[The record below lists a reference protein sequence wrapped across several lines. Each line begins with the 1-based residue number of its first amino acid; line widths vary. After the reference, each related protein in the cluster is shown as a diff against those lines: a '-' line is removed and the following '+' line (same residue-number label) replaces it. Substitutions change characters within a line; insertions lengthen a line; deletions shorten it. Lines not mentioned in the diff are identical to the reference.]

1 MSFGWGLGA
10 SPWPNGQNGNT
21 GAFSCRTKGTKK
33 GYGMTHHS
41 LDGSSKTGF
50 AHTLSEALKQSE
62 ERCRLVLEAT
72 SDGIWEW
79 DVGTNRVHY
88 NPAYTRML
96 GYEPEEFSGNLS
108 DWLERIHPD
117 DRERALAENRRCID
131 NEIQQFAVEFRM
143 RTKAGTWKWILGR
156 GMAVER
162 DASGKAL
169 RMIGA
174 HTDITRIK
182 EAERRETIQNWIAAT
197 LSSMTHLDERLGL
210 VFDAILKATGM
221 ECGGIYL
228 LDQEKNTLRLVHH
241 QGLSETFVKA
251 VRFYPADSPNVKLV
265 LGGAPL
271 YTAYA
276 DLPVPKTD
284 PEHQEGLRAIAVVP
298 IHYEGRV
305 VGCINTASRVFTETP
320 HDIRSFLEAVGSHL
334 GSALGRIQAR
344 QELKEST
351 KQYAA
356 LFQLAGD
363 ALFVV
368 RLQDRR
374 ILDVNRSASVL
385 LGHAEGELL
394 GTLWDGLID
403 ASEAENLVDRCLV
416 QLQVR
421 EGCLVEGHLRTRS
434 GSTVPVEISAKPF
447 EVRGES
453 LLFMM
458 ARDISE
464 RLRAQEEKERLQEQL
479 RHAQKLESI
488 GRLAGGIAHDFNN
501 LLTPILGYADML
513 SRFLEEGSPLRHQA
527 DAIAKAALR
536 AKDLVEQLLA
546 FSRDQAAAFDNVDLA
561 ETVRAFYEVFRP
573 SLPSHVELRLSLP
586 KAPVWVKA
594 DPRHMDRVLL
604 NLTVNA
610 RDAMPQG
617 GTLTVLLEQRSFH
630 HESDMPAVGLKPGTY
645 AVLTVAD
652 TGMGM
657 DRETLQKIFEPF
669 FTTKPFGKG
678 AGLGLSIVYGIV
690 ENHGGKILASSLP
703 GVGTAFE
710 IYLPVVPPPAT

>member
-1 MSFGWGLGA
+1 MSHSTHDGA
-10 SPWPNGQNGNT
+10 PRPV
-21 GAFSCRTKGTKK
+21 FV
-33 GYGMTHHS
+33 
-41 LDGSSKTGF
+41 DE
-50 AHTLSEALKQSE
+50 LSEALRQSE

-79 DVGTNRVHY
+79 DLTTNRVHY

-108 DWLERIHPD
+108 EWLERIHPD

-131 NEIQQFAVEFRM
+131 NEVQHFAVEFRM

-162 DASGKAL
+162 DAAGKAL

-182 EAERRETIQNWIAAT
+182 EGERRETIQNWIAAV
-197 LSSMTHLDERLGL
+197 LSSMTDLDDRLAL

-228 LDQEKNTLRLVHH
+228 LDREKNTLHLVHH
-241 QGLSETFVKA
+241 HGLSETFVNS
-251 VRFYPADSPNVKLV
+251 VRFYPSDSPNMKLV
-265 LGGAPL
+265 LHGQPL
-271 YTAYA
+271 YMDYK
-276 DLPVPKTD
+276 DLPVRKKD
-284 PEHQEGLRAIAVVP
+284 PEHKEGLRAIAVVP

-305 VGCINTASRVFTETP
+305 VGCINTASRTFTETP
-320 HDIRSFLEAVGSHL
+320 QEIRSFLEAVASHL
-334 GSALGRIQAR
+334 GNALGRMQAR
-344 QELKEST
+344 RDLEEST

-356 LFQLAGD
+356 LFELAGD

-368 RLQDRR
+368 RLEDRR
-374 ILDVNRSASVL
+374 ILDVNRAASVL
-385 LGHAEGELL
+385 LGYAKGELI
-394 GTLWDGLID
+394 GSVWDAMID
-403 ASEAENLVDRCLV
+403 ASDGQDLVDRCRA
-416 QLQVR
+416 QFDER
-421 EGCLVEGHLRTRS
+421 EVCLVEGYLRTR
-434 GSTVPVEISAKPF
+434 GGITVPVEISAKPF
-447 EVRGES
+447 ESKGEIM
-453 LLFMM
+453 LFMM

-479 RHAQKLESI
+479 RHAQKIESI
-488 GRLAGGIAHDFNN
+488 GRLAAGIAHDFNN

-513 SRFLEEGSPLRHQA
+513 SRFLEEGTPERRQA
-527 DAIAKAALR
+527 EDICKAALK

-546 FSRDQAAAFDNVDLA
+546 FSRDQTVSFESVDLGK
-561 ETVRAFYEVFRP
+561 TVKAFYDMFRR
-573 SLPSHVELRLSLP
+573 SLPPSIELRVTLP
-586 KAPVWVKA
+586 TTPVWIKA
-594 DPRHMDRVLL
+594 DSKQIERVLL
-604 NLTVNA
+604 NLTANA
-610 RDAMPQG
+610 RDAMPKG
-617 GTLTVLLEQRSFH
+617 GSLSVLLEQRTFH

-657 DRETLQKIFEPF
+657 DRETIQRIFEPF

-678 AGLGLSIVYGIV
+678 AGLGLSIVYGIM
-690 ENHGGKILASSLP
+690 ENHGGKILVSSIP

-710 IYLPVVPPPAT
+710 IYLPVIPPPVS

>member
-1 MSFGWGLGA
+1 MNRPAHPGDAKTAFGD
-10 SPWPNGQNGNT
+10 
-21 GAFSCRTKGTKK
+21 R
-33 GYGMTHHS
+33 
-41 LDGSSKTGF
+41 
-50 AHTLSEALKQSE
+50 LSEALRQSE
-62 ERCRLVLEAT
+62 ERCLLVLEAT

-79 DVGTNRVHY
+79 DLRTNRVHY

-108 DWLERIHPD
+108 EWLERIHPD
-117 DRERALAENRRCID
+117 DRERALAANQRCIEND
-131 NEIQQFAVEFRM
+131 VAQFAVEFRM

-197 LSSMTHLDERLGL
+197 LSSMTHLDERLAL

-228 LDQEKNTLRLVHH
+228 LDPEKNVLRLVHH
-241 QGLSETFVKA
+241 QGLSDDFVKA
-251 VRFYPADSPNVKLV
+251 VRSYPADSPNLKLV
-265 LGGAPL
+265 LRGTPL
-271 YTAYA
+271 YTAYD
-276 DLPVPKTD
+276 DLPVPKKE
-284 PEHQEGLRAIAVVP
+284 PENREGLRAIAVVP

-305 VGCINTASRVFTETP
+305 VGCINTASRSFTETP
-320 HDIRSFLEAVGSHL
+320 EDIRSFLEAVGSHL
-334 GSALGRIQAR
+334 GNALGRIQAR
-344 QELKEST
+344 QDLEEST

-368 RLQDRR
+368 RVRDRR
-374 ILDVNRSASVL
+374 ILDVNRSASGL
-385 LGHAEGELL
+385 LGYAEGELL
-394 GTLWDGLID
+394 GAVWDAVID
-403 ASEAENLVDRCLV
+403 ASEGDNFVDRCLARLDARDV
-416 QLQVR
+416 
-421 EGCLVEGHLRTRS
+421 CLVEGYLRTR
-434 GSTVPVEISAKPF
+434 GGTTVPVEISAKPF
-447 EVRGES
+447 EMKGEL

-479 RHAQKLESI
+479 RQAQKMESI

-513 SRFLEEGSPLRHQA
+513 SRFLEEGSPARHQTE
-527 DAIAKAALR
+527 AICKAALK

-546 FSRDQAAAFDNVDLA
+546 FSRDQAAAFENVDLA
-561 ETVRAFYEVFRP
+561 ETVRGFYELFRP
-573 SLPSHVELRLSLP
+573 SLPSHVELRLTLP
-586 KAPVWVKA
+586 KTPVWVKA
-594 DPRHMDRVLL
+594 DPKHLERVLL

-610 RDAMPQG
+610 RDAMPEG
-617 GTLTVLLEQRSFH
+617 GSLSVLLEQRTFH

-657 DRETLQKIFEPF
+657 DGETAQKIFEPF

-710 IYLPVVPPPAT
+710 IYLPVSLPPAA